1 MARRVP
7 KLAETNIPAV
17 LHRRKAWR
25 GCYPF
30 SPLISQGRTVQMF
43 PIARVCSAASLIH
56 IDTQPLVAEA
66 PTSEDRFY
74 LDVPLL
80 EEKYPC

>member
-7 KLAETNIPAV
+7 KLAETNIAAV

-25 GCYPF
+25 GCYPL
-30 SPLISQGRTVQMF
+30 SPLISQG
-43 PIARVCSAASLIH
+43 VCSAASLIH